1 LSRIAVVKKFF
12 LKLFLALAA
21 IFVSVQFFRL
31 LLLPGIQAFF
41 DLDDAVT
48 SMFRRT
54 GIFLCVLTAYWAYV
68 KFYEKRAATELRI
81 APLGIATGA
90 LSGAL
95 LIAMATLP
103 LFAFGVYEV
112 TFYRGP
118 QNELFGVAAVIL
130 IAAFLEEV
138 VYRGVLFTIL
148 EEAIG
153 TDRAVWLQSLIF
165 SAMHIGNN
173 SDADI
178 YATLLNVVSGTL
190 IGAFWTYLFVLS
202 RNLWIVAA
210 NHAAWNFA
218 IILTGTPLSGID
230 AWRSVAPFDSSYH
243 GPFWLSGGVFGP
255 EDSIVTICIVIVCL
269 AVQIRIQRNSKREKL
284 LGDFNSRV

>member
-1 LSRIAVVKKFF
+1 LSRIRVAKKLF
-12 LKLFLALAA
+12 LKLLIALAA

-31 LLLPGIQAFF
+31 LLLPGLQTLF
-41 DLDDAVT
+41 DLDASAT
-48 SMFRRT
+48 SMLRRT
-54 GIFLCVLTAYWAYV
+54 GIFLCVLIAYWAFV
-68 KFYEKRAATELRI
+68 KFYERRAATELRI
-81 APLGIATGA
+81 APIGIAAGA

-95 LIAMATLP
+95 LIAIATLP

-118 QNELFGVAAVIL
+118 QSGLLGVAAVIL

-138 VYRGVLFTIL
+138 VYRGVLFGLL

-153 TDRAVWLQSLIF
+153 TNWALWLQSLIF
-165 SAMHIGNN
+165 SAMHLGNN
-173 SDADI
+173 SDADLHAI
-178 YATLLNVVSGTL
+178 LLNLVSGTL
-190 IGAFWTYLFVLS
+190 IGAFWTYIFIQT

-210 NHAAWNFA
+210 NHAAWNYA

-230 AWRSVAPFDSSYH
+230 SWLSVAPFDSTYH

-255 EDSIVTICIVIVCL
+255 EDSIVTIFIVIVCL
-269 AVQIRIQRNSKREKL
+269 AVQMRMLRNSKREKR
-284 LGDFNSRV
+284 LGDINSRV